1 LTRISHSGVLSGMN
15 PRRAFTLI
23 ELLVVIA
30 IIGILAALLLPT
42 LSAAKR
48 RAQQIQ
54 CLNNVKQLTLAS
66 YTYATDT
73 GSHATY
79 NNPNNPDTLWMG
91 SEYYGSQ
98 MKIMICPSTHE
109 PSPDPTGDASGA
121 ADLTWFWSH
130 ASPGYSGSYALNGW
144 LYDTNA
150 YGAASYP
157 QYMMSR
163 QSAIQKPSQTPVF
176 LDAMWVDAWPLE
188 TDPPC
193 SDLYHGNRGYDG
205 MQRLTIARHGGGS
218 PGSASQD
225 FDTSQK
231 LPGAINIGLADG
243 HVELVKLENL
253 WSYYWHLNWTPPIPR
268 PQ

>member
-1 LTRISHSGVLSGMN
+1 MN
-15 PRRAFTLI
+15 PRRAFTLV

-30 IIGILAALLLPT
+30 IIGILAAMLLPA

-66 YTYATDT
+66 YMYATDS

-91 SEYYGSQ
+91 SEYYGNQ
-98 MKIMICPSTHE
+98 MKLIICPSTRE
-109 PSPDPTGDASGA
+109 PWPDPTEDTSGA

-150 YGAASYP
+150 YGAADYP

-163 QSAIQKPSQTPVF
+163 QSVIQKPSQTPVF
-176 LDAMWVDAWPLE
+176 MDAMWVDAWPLE

-193 SDLYHGNRGYDG
+193 SDLYNGSRGNDG
-205 MQRLTIARHGGGS
+205 MQRLTIARHGGAS
-218 PGSASQD
+218 PASAPQN

-253 WSYYWHLNWTPPIPR
+253 WNYYWHSNWIPPSPR

>member
-1 LTRISHSGVLSGMN
+1 MNLGVAH
-15 PRRAFTLI
+15 RVRAFTLI

-30 IIGILAALLLPT
+30 VSAILAVLLLPA

-66 YTYATDT
+66 YMYATDT
-73 GSHATY
+73 GSHAAY

-91 SEYYGSQ
+91 SDYYGKQ
-98 MKIMICPSTHE
+98 MKILICPSTRE
-109 PSPDPTGDASGA
+109 QSPVPTGDTSGA

-130 ASPGYSGSYALNGW
+130 SSPGYSGSYALNGW

-150 YGAASYP
+150 YGGASYP
-157 QYMMSR
+157 QFMMSK
-163 QSAIQKPSQTPVF
+163 QSAIQKSSQTPVF
-176 LDAMWVDAWPLE
+176 SDAMWVDAWPLE

-193 SDLYHGNRGYDG
+193 PDLYDGTRDDGTPGSDG
-205 MQRLTIARHGGGS
+205 MKRLTIARHGGAN
-218 PGSASQD
+218 PASAPQD

-253 WSYYWHLNWTPPIPR
+253 WNYYWHLNWNPPSLR